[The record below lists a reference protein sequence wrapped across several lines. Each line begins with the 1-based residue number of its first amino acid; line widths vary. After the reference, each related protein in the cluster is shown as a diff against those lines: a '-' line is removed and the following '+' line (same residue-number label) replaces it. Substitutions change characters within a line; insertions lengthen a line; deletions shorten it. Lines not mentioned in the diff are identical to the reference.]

1 MISIIPAK
9 AGIQA
14 LNGNMTLHAI
24 QTTQLDIP
32 PGMIHLG
39 IGQPDP
45 SLLPLALIKDA
56 AENRLSHDD
65 ASLLAYGA
73 ESGDGYFR
81 RALANFLTEHYH
93 KTVDADDLFVT
104 AGASQGLDLICT
116 LFTKPGDTIFVEEPS
131 YFLALHIFRDHGLNI
146 IGLPMDE
153 DGLVVEALEEN
164 LTQHH
169 PAFLYTIPTFHNP
182 TSITLSATRRKQL
195 VQLGQEHNLLIVA
208 DEVYHLLAY
217 DSAPPQPLGNYIDEG
232 RILSIGSFSKI
243 LAPGLRL
250 GWIQTNQALHHRLV
264 KSGLLESG
272 GGLNPFTS
280 KLVQSVLELGLQLDH
295 LRNLKTVYGHRMA
308 FLSAALQRHLGS
320 SASFREPHGGF
331 FIWLRL
337 PEQIDAEA
345 LLSKAGQ
352 HNVGFQPG
360 VRFSSRQ
367 SLKNYARLSFS
378 FYDTPELE
386 TAAGRLADILRNNL

>member
-1 MISIIPAK
+1 
-9 AGIQA
+9 
-14 LNGNMTLHAI
+14 MTLQTI
-24 QTTQLDIP
+24 QTTQLEIP

-45 SLLPLALIKDA
+45 SLLPLASMRTA
-56 AENRLSHDD
+56 AEHRLSHDD

-81 RALANFLTEHYH
+81 LALAQFLTEHYH
-93 KTVDADDLFVT
+93 KPVDADDLFVT

-131 YFLALHIFRDHGLNI
+131 YFLALNIFRDHGLNI

-153 DGLVVEALEEN
+153 DGLMVEALEEN

-182 TSITLSATRRKQL
+182 SSITLSAARRERL
-195 VQLGQEHNLLIVA
+195 VQLSQAHNLLIVA

-217 DSAPPQPLGNYIDEG
+217 DTAPPQPLANYTDVGMIF
-232 RILSIGSFSKI
+232 SIGSFSKI

-250 GWIQTNQALHHRLV
+250 GWIQANQGLRHRLV

-280 KLVQSVLELGLQLDH
+280 KLVQSALELGLQLDH
-295 LRNLKTVYGHRMA
+295 LIHLKTVYGQRMV
-308 FLSAALQRHLGS
+308 FLSAALRRHLGS
-320 SASFREPHGGF
+320 SASFSEPSGGF

-337 PEQIDAEA
+337 PEQIDAE
-345 LLSKAGQ
+345 LFLSEARQ

-367 SLKNYARLSFS
+367 SLKNYVRLCFS
-378 FYDTPELE
+378 FYDTPKLE
-386 TAAGRLADILRNNL
+386 AAAGRLADVFRNHR

>member
-1 MISIIPAK
+1 
-9 AGIQA
+9 
-14 LNGNMTLHAI
+14 MTLQTI

-45 SLLPLALIKDA
+45 SLLPLALMRTA
-56 AENRLSHDD
+56 AEHRLSHDD
-65 ASLLAYGA
+65 ASFLAYGA

-81 RALANFLTEHYH
+81 LALARFLTEHYH
-93 KTVDADDLFVT
+93 KPVDADDLFVT

-131 YFLALHIFRDHGLNI
+131 YFLALNIFRDHGLNI

-153 DGLVVEALEEN
+153 DGLMVEALEEN

-182 TSITLSATRRKQL
+182 SSITLSAARRERL
-195 VQLGQEHNLLIVA
+195 VQLSQAHNLLIVA

-217 DSAPPQPLGNYIDEG
+217 DTAPPQPLANYTDVGMIF
-232 RILSIGSFSKI
+232 SIGSFSKI

-250 GWIQTNQALHHRLV
+250 GWIQANQALRHRLV

-280 KLVQSVLELGLQLDH
+280 KLVQSALELGLQRDH
-295 LRNLKTVYGHRMA
+295 LIHLKTVYGQRMV
-308 FLSAALQRHLGS
+308 FLSAALRRHLGS
-320 SASFREPHGGF
+320 SASFSEPSGGF

-337 PEQIDAEA
+337 PEQIDAE
-345 LLSKAGQ
+345 LFLSEARQ

-367 SLKNYARLSFS
+367 SLKNYVRLCFS

-386 TAAGRLADILRNNL
+386 TAAGRLADVFRNHR